1 MLIFLVFIA
10 ISCGTTKVIEV
21 PVDRVR
27 TEYIDRHSI
36 DTVIKN
42 DSIII
47 RDKGDTVFLEK
58 YKYLYKYVN
67 RTDTVLKTDTI
78 TKVQTVEVIKEVN
91 KVKNWQIGLMVLGG
105 SALALGGYKLIKTAT
120 HSVRYSNIT
129 HQKKKRK

>member
-1 MLIFLVFIA
+1 MKKLLLIFLVFIA

-67 RTDTVLKTDTI
+67 RTDTVLKNDTI

-105 SALALGGYKLIKTAT
+105 GALALGGYKLIK
-120 HSVRYSNIT
+120 VF
-129 HQKKKRK
+129 KV

>member
-1 MLIFLVFIA
+1 MKKLLLIFLVFIA
-10 ISCGTTKVIEV
+10 VSCGTTKVIEV

-42 DSIII
+42 DSTII

-67 RTDTVLKTDTI
+67 RTDTVIRTDTI

-91 KVKNWQIGLMVLGG
+91 RIKNWQIILMILGG
-105 SALALGGYKLIKTAT
+105 GTLALGGYKIIKL
-120 HSVRYSNIT
+120 V
-129 HQKKKRK
+129 KV

>member
-1 MLIFLVFIA
+1 MKKLLLIFLVFIA

-105 SALALGGYKLIKTAT
+105 GALALGGYKLIK
-120 HSVRYSNIT
+120 VF
-129 HQKKKRK
+129 KV

>member
-1 MLIFLVFIA
+1 MKKLLLIFLVFIA
-10 ISCGTTKVIEV
+10 ISCGTTKVVEV

-105 SALALGGYKLIKTAT
+105 GALALGGYKLIK
-120 HSVRYSNIT
+120 VF
-129 HQKKKRK
+129 KV

>member
-1 MLIFLVFIA
+1 MKKLLLIFLVFIA

-91 KVKNWQIGLMVLGG
+91 KVKNWQITLMVIGG
-105 SALALGGYKLIKTAT
+105 TGIGVCLFKIYKLI
-120 HSVRYSNIT
+120 RG
-129 HQKKKRK
+129 

>member
-1 MLIFLVFIA
+1 MKKLMLIFLVFIA

-105 SALALGGYKLIKTAT
+105 GALALGGYKLIK
-120 HSVRYSNIT
+120 VF
-129 HQKKKRK
+129 KV

>member
-1 MLIFLVFIA
+1 MKKLLLIFLVFIT
-10 ISCGTTKVIEV
+10 ISCGTTKVVEV

-105 SALALGGYKLIKTAT
+105 GALALGGYKLIK
-120 HSVRYSNIT
+120 VF
-129 HQKKKRK
+129 KV

>member
-1 MLIFLVFIA
+1 MKKLLLIFLVFIA
-10 ISCGTTKVIEV
+10 ISCGTTKVVEV

-105 SALALGGYKLIKTAT
+105 GALALGGYKLTK
-120 HSVRYSNIT
+120 VF
-129 HQKKKRK
+129 KV

>member
-1 MLIFLVFIA
+1 MKKLLLIFLVFIA

-78 TKVQTVEVIKEVN
+78 TKVQTVEVIKEIN

-105 SALALGGYKLIKTAT
+105 GALALGGYKLIK
-120 HSVRYSNIT
+120 VF
-129 HQKKKRK
+129 KV

>member
-1 MLIFLVFIA
+1 MKKLLLIFLVFIA
-10 ISCGTTKVIEV
+10 ISCGTTKVVEV

-27 TEYIDRHSI
+27 TEYVDRHSI

-78 TKVQTVEVIKEVN
+78 TKVQTVEVVKEVN
-91 KVKNWQIGLMVLGG
+91 KVNNWQVILMVLGG
-105 SALALGGYKLIKTAT
+105 SALALGGYKLIK
-120 HSVRYSNIT
+120 VFKI
-129 HQKKKRK
+129 

>member
-1 MLIFLVFIA
+1 MKKLLLIFLVFIA
-10 ISCGTTKVIEV
+10 VSCGTTKVIEV

-47 RDKGDTVFLEK
+47 REKGDTIFLEK

-78 TKVQTVEVIKEVN
+78 TKVQTVEVVKEVN
-91 KVKNWQIGLMVLGG
+91 KLRSWQVILMVCGG
-105 SALALGGYKLIKTAT
+105 GLIALGGYKLIKLIK
-120 HSVRYSNIT
+120 V
-129 HQKKKRK
+129 

>member
-1 MLIFLVFIA
+1 MKKLLLIFLVFIA
-10 ISCGTTKVIEV
+10 ISCGTTKVVEV
-21 PVDRVR
+21 PIDRVR
-27 TEYIDRHSI
+27 TEYIDRYSI

-78 TKVQTVEVIKEVN
+78 TKVQTVEVVKEVN
-91 KVKNWQIGLMVLGG
+91 KVKNWQVILMVLGG
-105 SALALGGYKLIKTAT
+105 SALALGGYKLIK
-120 HSVRYSNIT
+120 VF
-129 HQKKKRK
+129 KV

>member
-1 MLIFLVFIA
+1 MKKLLLIFLVFIT
-10 ISCGTTKVIEV
+10 ISCGTTKVVEV

-67 RTDTVLKTDTI
+67 RTDTVLKTNTI

-105 SALALGGYKLIKTAT
+105 GALALGGYKLIK
-120 HSVRYSNIT
+120 VF
-129 HQKKKRK
+129 KV

>member
-1 MLIFLVFIA
+1 MKKLLLIFLVFIA
-10 ISCGTTKVIEV
+10 ISCGTTKVVEV

-27 TEYIDRHSI
+27 TEYINRHSI

-78 TKVQTVEVIKEVN
+78 TKVQTVEVVKEVN
-91 KVKNWQIGLMVLGG
+91 KVNNWQVILMVLGG
-105 SALALGGYKLIKTAT
+105 SALALGGYKLIK
-120 HSVRYSNIT
+120 VFKI
-129 HQKKKRK
+129 

>member
-1 MLIFLVFIA
+1 MKKLLLIFLIFIA
-10 ISCGTTKVIEV
+10 ISCGTTKVVEV

-67 RTDTVLKTDTI
+67 RTDTVLRTDTI

-105 SALALGGYKLIKTAT
+105 GALALGGYKLIK
-120 HSVRYSNIT
+120 VF
-129 HQKKKRK
+129 KV

>member
-1 MLIFLVFIA
+1 MKKLLLIFLVFIA
-10 ISCGTTKVIEV
+10 ISCGTTKVVEV

-27 TEYIDRHSI
+27 TEYINRHSI

-78 TKVQTVEVIKEVN
+78 TKVQTVEVVKEVN
-91 KVKNWQIGLMVLGG
+91 KVKNWQVILMVLGG
-105 SALALGGYKLIKTAT
+105 SALALGGYKLIK
-120 HSVRYSNIT
+120 VF
-129 HQKKKRK
+129 KV

>member
-1 MLIFLVFIA
+1 MKKLLLIFLVFIT
-10 ISCGTTKVIEV
+10 ISCGTTKVVEV

-91 KVKNWQIGLMVLGG
+91 KVKNWQVILMVLGG
-105 SALALGGYKLIKTAT
+105 SALALGGYKLIK
-120 HSVRYSNIT
+120 VF
-129 HQKKKRK
+129 KV

>member
-1 MLIFLVFIA
+1 MKKLLLIFLVFIA
-10 ISCGTTKVIEV
+10 ISCGTTKVVEV

-91 KVKNWQIGLMVLGG
+91 KVKNWQVILMVLGG
-105 SALALGGYKLIKTAT
+105 SALALGGYKLIK
-120 HSVRYSNIT
+120 VF
-129 HQKKKRK
+129 KV

>member
-1 MLIFLVFIA
+1 MKKLLLIFLVFIA
-10 ISCGTTKVIEV
+10 ISCGTTKVVEV

-27 TEYIDRHSI
+27 TKYIDRHST

-58 YKYLYKYVN
+58 YKYLYIHVN
-67 RTDTVLKTDTI
+67 RTDTVIETDTI

-105 SALALGGYKLIKTAT
+105 GALALGGYKLIK
-120 HSVRYSNIT
+120 VF
-129 HQKKKRK
+129 KV

>member
-1 MLIFLVFIA
+1 MKKLLLIFLVFIA
-10 ISCGTTKVIEV
+10 ISCGTTKVIEI

-78 TKVQTVEVIKEVN
+78 TKVQTVEVIKEIN

-105 SALALGGYKLIKTAT
+105 GALALGGYKLIK
-120 HSVRYSNIT
+120 VF
-129 HQKKKRK
+129 KV

>member
-1 MLIFLVFIA
+1 MKKLLLIFLVFIA
-10 ISCGTTKVIEV
+10 ISCGTTKVVEV

-105 SALALGGYKLIKTAT
+105 GALALGGHKLIK
-120 HSVRYSNIT
+120 VF
-129 HQKKKRK
+129 KV

>member
-1 MLIFLVFIA
+1 MKKLLLIFLVFIA

-47 RDKGDTVFLEK
+47 RDKGDTIFLEK

-105 SALALGGYKLIKTAT
+105 GALALGSYKLIK
-120 HSVRYSNIT
+120 VF
-129 HQKKKRK
+129 KV

>member
-1 MLIFLVFIA
+1 MKKLLLIFLAFIA
-10 ISCGTTKVIEV
+10 ISCGTTKVVEV

-67 RTDTVLKTDTI
+67 RTDTVLKIDTI

-105 SALALGGYKLIKTAT
+105 GALALGGYKLIK
-120 HSVRYSNIT
+120 VF
-129 HQKKKRK
+129 KV